1 MLEIDRVSY
10 TYAGGAEALRD
21 VSIRCPGG
29 EIFAILG
36 QSGSGKTTLL
46 KCIGRFLE
54 PTAGTIRLDGVDVHA
69 MPERELRQKLGIVF
83 QGLHLFPHLS
93 LLENMVLAPVKA
105 LGKSRAEMEEK
116 ARTMF
121 DRFGIGEILVR
132 YPAQIS
138 GGQAQRAAIIRGLML
153 EPQYLLL
160 DEPTAAL
167 DINTTD
173 AFADWLVELRD
184 YTTFVLVTHDIPFAT
199 KAAGR
204 GVVMMDG
211 EVRAE
216 GEVDEIMPALRDA
229 FDTETPR
236 ER

>member
-1 MLEIDRVSY
+1 MLEIEEVSFAY
-10 TYAGGAEALRD
+10 EGGARALRD
-21 VSIRCPGG
+21 VTIHCPAG

-54 PTAGTIRLDGVDVHA
+54 PQAGSIRLDGEDIHSLT
-69 MPERELRQKLGIVF
+69 EREFRQRLGIVF

-93 LLENMVLAPVKA
+93 LLENMALAPVKA
-105 LGKSRAEMEEK
+105 LGKPRADTEEK
-116 ARTMF
+116 AREMF
-121 DRFGIGEILVR
+121 ERFGIGDILDR

-153 EPQYLLL
+153 EPTYLLL

-173 AFADWLVELRD
+173 SFAEWLRELRD
-184 YTTFVLVTHDIPFAT
+184 YTTFVVVTHDIPFAT
-199 KAAGR
+199 GVAGR
-204 GVVMMDG
+204 GVVMTEG

-216 GEVDEIMPALRDA
+216 GPVDEIMPALKEA
-229 FDTETPR
+229 FEMDSPAG
-236 ER
+236 